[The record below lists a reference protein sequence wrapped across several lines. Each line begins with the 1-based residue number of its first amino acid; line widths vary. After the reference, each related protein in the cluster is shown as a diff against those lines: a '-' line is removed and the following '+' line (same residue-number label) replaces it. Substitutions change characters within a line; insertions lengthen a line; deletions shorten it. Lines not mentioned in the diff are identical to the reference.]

1 MNAGIDFTKGGYK
14 GDPLEEAFK
23 PFSASYMPYWWYF
36 REVLRAS
43 HSASPHWKKSD
54 DTPLSDDEQRE
65 LIALSL
71 LNYAVY
77 TGMAEAIASFEQM
90 GSELSRTM
98 PSDWRVIEVRRLWKA
113 MYSSLYTSFN
123 ALCNIVCVVV
133 GQKPP
138 VTKKQG
144 QAWNYSPK
152 KARNIVDGRG
162 IKELTELIDQCLKR
176 LEIRNHLDHYWTIWH
191 SIAQGQF
198 LLDENFEKG
207 YVPVHPEAEVSP
219 KVDAYKLAYKHIIE
233 SAKDFNLIYR
243 ELSAEDGFLDQYLSA
258 KGWKIDY
265 SDYGPPH
272 NGQRPLTSGG
282 FDLDISRVAFEAIQR
297 PPATPPTTSQGFP
310 TTGSVESSHALRG
323 ILDLSS
329 RYNFSAT
336 GTIIEEG
343 FPYDTNDAQESD

>member
-1 MNAGIDFTKGGYK
+1 
-14 GDPLEEAFK
+14 
-23 PFSASYMPYWWYF
+23 MPYWWYF

-43 HSASPHWKKSD
+43 HSRSPHWKKSD
-54 DTPLSDDEQRE
+54 DTPLSDDEQKE

-133 GQKPP
+133 GQGPP
-138 VTKKQG
+138 VRKKG
-144 QAWNYSPK
+144 GRPWNYSPK
-152 KARNIVDGRG
+152 DAYKLVKDIR
-162 IKELTELIDQCLKR
+162 ELAEPLNRCRDR

-191 SIAQGQF
+191 SIVQGRF

-207 YVPVHPEAEVSP
+207 YVPVHPEAEVSA
-219 KVDAYKLAYKHIIE
+219 KVDAYKLAYEHIIE
-233 SAKDFNLIYR
+233 FAKDFNLIYY
-243 ELSAEDGFLDQYLSA
+243 ELAVEDGYLDHYLSA
-258 KGWKIDY
+258 KGWKVDY

-272 NGQRPLTSGG
+272 NGQRPFTSRG
-282 FDLDISRVAFEAIQR
+282 FDLDISRVGFEAIQR
-297 PPATPPTTSQGFP
+297 PPTTPPTTRQGFP
-310 TTGSVESSHALRG
+310 TSGSVESSHALRG

-343 FPYDTNDAQESD
+343 FPYDTNDAQESG